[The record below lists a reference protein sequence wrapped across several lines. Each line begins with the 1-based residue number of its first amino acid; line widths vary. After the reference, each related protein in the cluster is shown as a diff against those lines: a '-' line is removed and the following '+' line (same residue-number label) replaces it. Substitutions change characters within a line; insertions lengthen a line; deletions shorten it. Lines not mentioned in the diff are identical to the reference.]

1 MADLPWQD
9 GHYRCHNMYADMIL
23 VEGSAA
29 NMLGM
34 DPPPVLA
41 AGDFGEAGSVY
52 GRSHFSCEHYIANR

>member
-9 GHYRCHNMYADMIL
+9 GHYKCTNMYSDMIL
-23 VEGSAA
+23 VEGNAA

-41 AGDFGEAGSVY
+41 AGEFGEPESLN
-52 GRSHFSCEHYIANR
+52 F